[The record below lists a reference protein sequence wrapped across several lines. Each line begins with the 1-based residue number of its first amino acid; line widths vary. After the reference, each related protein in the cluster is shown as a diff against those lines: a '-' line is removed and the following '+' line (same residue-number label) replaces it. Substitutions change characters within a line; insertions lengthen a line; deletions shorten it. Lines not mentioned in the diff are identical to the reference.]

1 MYKGIVK
8 RIYKLCRPSVQTAE
22 SLQACCRN
30 NCSTIAGNKAVLCMY
45 MCVASVCLSTVA
57 HRAYLS
63 LRLDVQVAF
72 LYYAGHFP
80 GSSVP
85 SCSERQWR
93 IQYRR
98 KTERGKAGRE
108 VKEREEWSSI
118 MVGDVITNRNI
129 NSPVLG
135 PPTSVMS
142 LYSCTI
148 KFEPLQAKIKL
159 NITE

>member
-1 MYKGIVK
+1 MFP
-8 RIYKLCRPSVQTAE
+8 RAAR
-22 SLQACCRN
+22 
-30 NCSTIAGNKAVLCMY
+30 GNGGY
-45 MCVASVCLSTVA
+45 N
-57 HRAYLS
+57 
-63 LRLDVQVAF
+63 
-72 LYYAGHFP
+72 
-80 GSSVP
+80 
-85 SCSERQWR
+85 
-93 IQYRR
+93 RR

-142 LYSCTI
+142 Q
-148 KFEPLQAKIKL
+148 FEPLQAKTKL